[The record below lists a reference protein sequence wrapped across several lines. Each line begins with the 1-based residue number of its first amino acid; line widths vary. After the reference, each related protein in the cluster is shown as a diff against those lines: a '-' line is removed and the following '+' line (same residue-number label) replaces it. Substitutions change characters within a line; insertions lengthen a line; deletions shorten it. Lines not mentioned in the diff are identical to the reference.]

1 MSLVVI
7 ILLYAE
13 VTLELNIGDIH
24 VAQLL
29 GELDGGPQEG
39 VDQGARHHFV
49 DIASIS
55 PTQDGEPLGLVRGFQ

>member
-1 MSLVVI
+1 MWTWSHLNSGLHPQPQWSLVVI

-29 GELDGGPQEG
+29 GELDGGPQKG
-39 VDQGARHHFV
+39 VDQ
-49 DIASIS
+49 
-55 PTQDGEPLGLVRGFQ
+55 